1 MGKRW
6 FFVKWGDIIVKI
18 IRFCVCINILSR
30 LNSCRNNWKVF
41 FFIFIISYYLLYYT
55 ILYLGLACFMIFSR
69 LVRIQIFIS
78 TERSASALARRCPL
92 LPATPFSFLPPRASA
107 WSRTKRGYPLRVGL
121 ATLVLP
127 CARSTKSCFGQFIEF
142 LQKSRKCW
150 IVTFTMDLHTH
161 QCQLFLFGNANCDGN
176 TRKKKTETKCA
187 LLLKNLK
194 TLYF

>member
-1 MGKRW
+1 MDISINIYLKNVKMGKRW

-127 CARSTKSCFGQFIEF
+127 LESLRSIHEELLRTVYRI
-142 LQKSRKCW
+142 
-150 IVTFTMDLHTH
+150 FT
-161 QCQLFLFGNANCDGN
+161 
-176 TRKKKTETKCA
+176 EI
-187 LLLKNLK
+187 
-194 TLYF
+194 